1 MPWQEMTP
9 MSLRQE
15 FVQLALADGAN
26 VRELCRRYRISPK
39 TGYKWLAR
47 HREEGVPG
55 LVDRSRRPEQ
65 SPRRTSAEVEARVLA
80 LRDTAPTWGGRKLR
94 RRLQDLGLGAEVP
107 SPATITAIL
116 RRQGRLGAAPASTH
130 IWKRFE
136 HPTPNALWQMDFMGH
151 HPLVQGR
158 VHPLTVLDDHSR
170 FALALVACPHEQQL
184 AVQEQLIACFERYG
198 LPERILTDNGPPWG
212 ASGADGV
219 TALEVWLIRLG
230 IAVSHGRP
238 YHPQT
243 QGKVERF
250 HRTIGADVFGT
261 RRFSDLVSCQRA
273 FDSFRSTYNLERPH
287 AALDLAVPVS
297 RYAPCSRACPPSLPP
312 IEYAPDDAVRLVNA
326 HGVISFRHQR
336 HFISGGLA
344 GLPVAVRPTSTDGR
358 FSVHFLHRMIRF
370 IDLRTTI

>member
-1 MPWQEMTP
+1 

-15 FVQLALADGAN
+15 FVQLALAEGAN

-47 HREEGVPG
+47 YREAGVAG
-55 LVDRSRRPEQ
+55 LVDRSRRPQ
-65 SPRRTSAEVEARVLA
+65 RSPRRTATEVEARVLA
-80 LRDTAPTWGGRKLR
+80 LRERQPTWGGRKLR
-94 RRLQDLGLGAEVP
+94 RRLQDLGQGAGVP

-116 RRQGRLGAAPASTH
+116 RRHGQVAAEPAAPRD
-130 IWKRFE
+130 WQRFE
-136 HPTPNALWQMDFMGH
+136 HPAPNVLWQMDFMGH
-151 HPLVQGR
+151 RPLVQGR

-170 FALALVACPHEQQL
+170 FALALVACPHQQQL
-184 AVQEQLIACFERYG
+184 TVQEHLIACFERYG

-212 ASGADGV
+212 ASGGDGV
-219 TALEVWLIRLG
+219 TALEVWLLRLG

-250 HRTIGADVFGT
+250 HRTIGATVFGT
-261 RRFSDLVSCQRA
+261 RRFPDLGTCQRA
-273 FDSFRSTYNLERPH
+273 FDAFRAAYNLERPH
-287 AALDLAVPVS
+287 AALDLAVPAS
-297 RYAPCSRACPPSLPP
+297 RYAPSSRAYVPTLPP

-326 HGVISFRHQR
+326 HGVISFRRQR

-344 GLPVAVRPTSTDGR
+344 GLPVAVRPTPTDGR
-358 FSVHFLHRMIRF
+358 FSVHFLHQFIRS
-370 IDLRTTI
+370 IDLRTTT